1 VLLEDLKLSKPL
13 VKAMTEAGFLS
24 PKEIQ
29 LQTMSRIIGGQDI
42 VGVGP
47 EGSGK
52 TTTYI
57 LGVLMRLRQGF
68 EEAPRALILVPDKE
82 KVQAVVDQF
91 NLLNK
96 NKTIRIVSLI
106 AGPSAESQMDELTDG
121 VDIVVATPD
130 RARAIYLKL
139 GLNLNKI
146 QMFVVDDA
154 DLIVKQGMQLPV
166 NELANSIIKCQRLVF
181 TSVMHTKLETMI
193 SPFMRQEFVVEVD
206 EEVEASSETYPQ
218 ILYPVVN
225 FRTKI
230 NLLNLLLNDSDLYPK
245 VAVFVNTRLTA
256 EKLFKS
262 LTPGLRN
269 EAAVYNPVFFDT
281 RGIHD
286 IHDFLENDEVRIL
299 ILANELL
306 GSLSVAHI
314 TVIIHFELPEEKET
328 FIPRIIKQVDSE
340 NEVLAISFATDIELT
355 MVKKIEQA
363 IGNKFLITDLPDGL
377 IIDKES
383 KVSKAKKA
391 VPENSFNSHGGAF
404 HEKKDSNNKDYNY
417 SSKAKARMNKKK
429 NHL

>member
-1 VLLEDLKLSKPL
+1 
-13 VKAMTEAGFLS
+13 
-24 PKEIQ
+24 
-29 LQTMSRIIGGQDI
+29 
-42 VGVGP
+42 
-47 EGSGK
+47 
-52 TTTYI
+52 
-57 LGVLMRLRQGF
+57 
-68 EEAPRALILVPDKE
+68 
-82 KVQAVVDQF
+82 QF

-106 AGPSAESQMDELTDG
+106 AGPSVESQMDELTDG

-130 RARAIYLKL
+130 RARSIYLKL

-181 TSVMHTKLETMI
+181 TSVMHSKLETMI
-193 SPFMRQEFVVEVD
+193 SPFIRQPFVIEVD

-218 ILYPVVN
+218 ILYPVIN

-230 NLLNLLLNDSDLYPK
+230 NLLNLLLQDSEEYPK

-256 EKLFKS
+256 EKLYKS
-262 LTPGLRN
+262 LSPTLRN
-269 EAAVYNPVFFDT
+269 EAAVYNPIFFDT
-281 RGIHD
+281 KGIHD
-286 IHDFLENDEVRIL
+286 IVDFLEAEDVRIL

-306 GSLSVAHI
+306 GPLSVEHI
-314 TVIIHFELPEEKET
+314 PVIIHFELPDEKET
-328 FIPRIIKQVDSE
+328 FIPRIVKHTDSE
-340 NEVLAISFATDIELT
+340 EEVTAISFATDIELT

-363 IGNKFLITDLPDGL
+363 IGSKFLTMDLPDGL
-377 IIDKES
+377 IIDKELKGS
-383 KVSKAKKA
+383 KVKKTTQ
-391 VPENSFNSHGGAF
+391 ENSFNSHGGAF

>member
-1 VLLEDLKLSKPL
+1 MLLEDLKLSKPL
-13 VKAMTEAGFLS
+13 VKAMIEAGFLS

-47 EGSGK
+47 DGSGK
-52 TTTYI
+52 TTTYV

-68 EEAPRALILVPDKE
+68 EEAPRALILVSDKE

-106 AGPSAESQMDELTDG
+106 AGPSVESQMDELTDG

-146 QMFVVDDA
+146 LMFVVDDA

-181 TSVMHTKLETMI
+181 TSVMHSKLETMI
-193 SPFMRQEFVVEVD
+193 APFIRQPFVVEVD
-206 EEVEASSETYPQ
+206 EDVKASTETYPQ

-230 NLLNLLLNDSDLYPK
+230 NLLNLLLQDGVKYPK
-245 VAVFVNTRLTA
+245 VTVFVNTRLTA
-256 EKLFKS
+256 EKLYKS
-262 LTPGLRN
+262 LTPALRD
-269 EAAVYNPVFFDT
+269 EAAVYNPIFFET
-281 RGIHD
+281 RGLHD
-286 IHDFLENDEVRIL
+286 IVDFLEAEDVRIL

-306 GSLSVAHI
+306 GPLSVDQI
-314 TVIIHFELPEEKET
+314 PVIIHFELPEEKEM
-328 FIPRIIKQVDSE
+328 FVPRIIKQADSE
-340 NEVLAISFATDIELT
+340 EEVKAISFATDIELT
-355 MVKKIEQA
+355 MVKKIEHA
-363 IGNKFLITDLPDGL
+363 IGSKFLVMNLPDGL
-377 IIDKES
+377 IIDKEVKGN
-383 KVSKAKKA
+383 KVKK
-391 VPENSFNSHGGAF
+391 VTQENSFNSHGGAF

-429 NHL
+429 NHM